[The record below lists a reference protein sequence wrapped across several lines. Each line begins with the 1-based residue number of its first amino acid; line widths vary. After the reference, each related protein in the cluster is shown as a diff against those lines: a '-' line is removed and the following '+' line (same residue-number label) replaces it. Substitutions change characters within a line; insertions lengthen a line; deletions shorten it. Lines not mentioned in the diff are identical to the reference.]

1 MVAFLRKKCRDPL
14 KNGLLSQER
23 LSELVSEKL
32 NKPYSRNDIGEWEN
46 NKSTI
51 RHTNR
56 ELLIALLSSLAQCGG
71 IENQKEADDLLCMG
85 DYRALNTEEKRVL
98 VEWSEKELDQN
109 ESMTQGYIQP
119 IPGRTLNPVVLSEE
133 GSPRLAPAIP
143 PQGIFGREKEIADI
157 VKFLALD
164 DEFARDVPPIALRGI
179 AGVGKTTIAIA
190 IAHDADIQHVF
201 RDGVLWVNLGPYP
214 DIMQLLRLWGQ
225 ALGLDLTSEPD
236 ETICRERI
244 RAALSPRKMLLFID
258 DVWEAA
264 HGVSFLVGGLC
275 CRSLITTRAASV
287 ANDLVTRSRV
297 LSVDVLT
304 PDASLQILRS
314 LAPAA
319 VAMEE
324 SRARF
329 LCERLGYLPLAI
341 TLAGRLL
348 ANETE
353 VPSRMKRSLQELIDQ
368 PDARMQLFQS
378 EGRTGLDGEIPVP
391 LKDILG
397 LSVRRL
403 KEPDQERFAL
413 LSCLPG
419 RSSLWNIADVASICN
434 CTVRQAEDTV
444 SHYIQEG
451 LVESRGEQYQMHT
464 LFVDYAACALGKRK
478 DLFKSLPVS
487 DMNGQILSHRRI
499 HQPVVTIS

>member
-1 MVAFLRKKCRDPL
+1 
-14 KNGLLSQER
+14 
-23 LSELVSEKL
+23 
-32 NKPYSRNDIGEWEN
+32 
-46 NKSTI
+46 
-51 RHTNR
+51 
-56 ELLIALLSSLAQCGG
+56 
-71 IENQKEADDLLCMG
+71 
-85 DYRALNTEEKRVL
+85 
-98 VEWSEKELDQN
+98 
-109 ESMTQGYIQP
+109 
-119 IPGRTLNPVVLSEE
+119 
-133 GSPRLAPAIP
+133 
-143 PQGIFGREKEIADI
+143 
-157 VKFLALD
+157 
-164 DEFARDVPPIALRGI
+164 
-179 AGVGKTTIAIA
+179 
-190 IAHDADIQHVF
+190 
-201 RDGVLWVNLGPYP
+201 
-214 DIMQLLRLWGQ
+214 
-225 ALGLDLTSEPD
+225 
-236 ETICRERI
+236 
-244 RAALSPRKMLLFID
+244 
-258 DVWEAA
+258 
-264 HGVSFLVGGLC
+264 
-275 CRSLITTRAASV
+275 
-287 ANDLVTRSRV
+287 
-297 LSVDVLT
+297 
-304 PDASLQILRS
+304 
-314 LAPAA
+314 
-319 VAMEE
+319 
-324 SRARF
+324 
-329 LCERLGYLPLAI
+329 
-341 TLAGRLL
+341 LL